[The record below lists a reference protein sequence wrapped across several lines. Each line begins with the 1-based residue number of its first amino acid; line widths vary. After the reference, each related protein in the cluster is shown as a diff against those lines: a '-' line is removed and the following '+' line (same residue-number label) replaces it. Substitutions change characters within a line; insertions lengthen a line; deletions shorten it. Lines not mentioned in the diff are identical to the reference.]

1 LDSKKPGQF
10 HIDAREGNK
19 AMKANTRCTG
29 FWLSLLMLLSLALAA
44 CGGGSSSSQGQT
56 LHVMVGYSSTYP
68 AQQKQWMQQIGSEF
82 QKATGSTIAWDTF
95 SSSNEEQTKL
105 QTSVVSGSGPD
116 IFSFGTTFVP
126 TAQATK
132 GFTTLTDQDW
142 KAVGGKDKFFKQQLT
157 MAGSSPNQLI
167 AVPFVMRPFAM
178 VYNKDMFQKAGI
190 TTPPTTWTQFV
201 QDAQKMTNPSA
212 GVYGAEIDP
221 SDSFDPWKI
230 WWMFAEQMGGDFIS
244 KDLKTAQMN
253 TPQAVQSVKFWFD
266 WATTYKIVDPNSMA
280 WKTGDALKAFANGKV
295 GMLIMTTSTI
305 TPTLQKSAVA
315 GKYAFTPMPT
325 VPYGMQQRPPNGV
338 PAATIVSGD
347 MLAVA
352 DYSNVKDLAF
362 KFINLVTDEQH
373 QIQYT
378 KTFGDLPANTA
389 AANTLASQDPKI
401 AAFFQAEQNATP
413 TPFTGTWGPLE
424 VSLAGVSSKLANEV
438 ATNRYDP
445 SHIKP
450 LLDQGTQQIQSQL
463 H

>member
-1 LDSKKPGQF
+1 MKVNSRC
-10 HIDAREGNK
+10 ARL
-19 AMKANTRCTG
+19 
-29 FWLSLLMLLSLALAA
+29 WLPLLMLLSLVLAA

-56 LHVMVGYSSTYP
+56 LHVLVGYNSTYS
-68 AQQKQWMQQIGSEF
+68 AQQKQWMQQITSEF
-82 QKATGSTIAWDTF
+82 QKATGATIAWDTF
-95 SSSNEEQTKL
+95 SSSSEEQTKL

-116 IFSFGTTFVP
+116 VFSFGTTFVP
-126 TAQATK
+126 TAQSTK

-142 KAVGGKDKFFKQQLT
+142 KLVGGKDRFFKQQLT

-178 VYNKDMFQKAGI
+178 VYNKELFQKAGI

-201 QDAQKMTNPSA
+201 QDAQKMTDPSA
-212 GVYGAEIDP
+212 GVHGAEIDP

-230 WWMFAEQMGGDFIS
+230 WWMFAEQLGGSFIS
-244 KDLKTAQMN
+244 QDLKTAQMN
-253 TPQAVQSVKFWFD
+253 SPEAVQAIKFWFD

-280 WKTGDALKAFANGKV
+280 WKAGDATQAFANSKV
-295 GMLIMTTSTI
+295 GMLIMVTPTL

-315 GKYAFTPMPT
+315 GKYAFAPMPT
-325 VPYGMQQRPPNGV
+325 IPYGMQQRPAGGV

-373 QIQYT
+373 QIQWT
-378 KTFGDLPANTA
+378 KTFGDLPVNVQ
-389 AANTLASQDPKI
+389 AANSLASQDPQT
-401 AAFFQAEQNATP
+401 AAFIQAEQNASP
-413 TPFTGTWGPLE
+413 TPFTGVWGPLE
-424 VSLAGVSSKLANEV
+424 VALAGVSSKLANEV

-450 LLDQGTQQIQSQL
+450 LLDQANQQIQGQL

>member
-1 LDSKKPGQF
+1 
-10 HIDAREGNK
+10 
-19 AMKANTRCTG
+19 MKANTRCTG

-44 CGGGSSSSQGQT
+44 CGGSSSSSSQGQT
-56 LHVMVGYSSTYP
+56 LHVLVGYSSTYP
-68 AQQKQWMQQIGSEF
+68 SQQKQWMQQIGSEF

-305 TPTLQKSAVA
+305 TPTLQKSSIAD
-315 GKYAFTPMPT
+315 KYAFAPMPT

-401 AAFFQAEQNATP
+401 AAFVQAEQNATP

-424 VSLAGVSSKLANEV
+424 VSLAGVSSKLSNEV

-450 LLDQGTQQIQSQL
+450 LLDQANQQIQGQL

>member
-1 LDSKKPGQF
+1 
-10 HIDAREGNK
+10 
-19 AMKANTRCTG
+19 MKANTRCTG

-44 CGGGSSSSQGQT
+44 CGGSSTSSSQGQT
-56 LHVMVGYSSTYP
+56 LHVLVGYSSTYP
-68 AQQKQWMQQIGSEF
+68 SQQKQWMQQIGSEF

-132 GFTTLTDQDW
+132 GFTTLTDQNW
-142 KAVGGKDKFFKQQLT
+142 KAVGGKDRFFKQQLT

-253 TPQAVQSVKFWFD
+253 TPQAVQAVKFWFD

-305 TPTLQKSAVA
+305 TPTLQKSSIAD
-315 GKYAFTPMPT
+315 KYAFAPMPT

-362 KFINLVTDEQH
+362 KFINMVTDEQH
-373 QIQYT
+373 QIQYS

-389 AANTLASQDPKI
+389 AANSLASQNPQI
-401 AAFFQAEQNATP
+401 AAFVQAEQDATP

-424 VSLAGVSSKLANEV
+424 VSLAGVSSKLSNEV

-450 LLDQGTQQIQSQL
+450 LLDQANQQIQGQL